1 MVYCIVVGILIVVT
15 GIFVFLKP
23 NLIWKLTEQWK
34 SYGADEPSDFY
45 IKSTKLGGIA
55 VIIWGIVMMLLPWI
69 LK

>member
-1 MVYCIVVGILIVVT
+1 MVYCIAVGILIVVT